1 MLETTTHPSTF
12 LNDNTDNRNN
22 RRNGRNGGCHEVTY
36 NTDNGD
42 YLCNRKVVSVVPV
55 VPVVF

>member
-1 MLETTTHPSTF
+1 MLETTTHPRTF

-22 RRNGRNGGCHEVTY
+22 RRNGRNGGCHDVTY